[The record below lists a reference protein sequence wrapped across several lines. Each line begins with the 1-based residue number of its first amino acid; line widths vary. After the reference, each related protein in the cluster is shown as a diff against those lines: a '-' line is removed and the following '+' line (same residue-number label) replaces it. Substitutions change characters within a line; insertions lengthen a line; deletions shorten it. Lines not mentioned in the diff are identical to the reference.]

1 MKVKEFSKKLLFAD
15 YIIAIMLILGY
26 FICVGINGL
35 YAKEV
40 IDSMLING
48 IDISCVVIP
57 QLFTL
62 DGFAILLATWITQLG
77 LSSGAYYMLCK
88 SDHKIQLPIRL
99 LNDLPSDIKEDVDYT
114 QIITTV
120 LTTTDN

>member
-15 YIIAIMLILGY
+15 YIIAIMLIIGY

-77 LSSGAYYMLCK
+77 LSSGAYYILCK

-99 LNDLPSDIKEDVDYT
+99 LNDLPSDIKEHVDYT